1 MVTKLQEDYGK
12 LVEAVCCRRTTA
24 SWWRTTA
31 SWWTTASW
39 LRTKASWW
47 RADGLHQ
54 LAVFLIP
61 PPCSPTPP
69 PSPAA
74 PRGCRF
80 RSPECSRD
88 DVAVSLHRHT
98 VRRAEARPR
107 RAEPRVHCAL
117 CNRRSRGKLIVVALP
132 ALISQAVLSV
142 QHVRWISV
150 QRESGSCAGSP
161 MHIAS
166 RVPPA

>member
-1 MVTKLQEDYGK
+1 VVTKLQEDYGK

-31 SWWTTASW
+31 SWWRA
-39 LRTKASWW
+39 
-47 RADGLHQ
+47 ADGLHQ

-98 VRRAEARPR
+98 VRREEAEESP
-107 RAEPRVHCAL
+107 PCSLHCATAVVGAN
-117 CNRRSRGKLIVVALP
+117 CANPFSRP
-132 ALISQAVLSV
+132 
-142 QHVRWISV
+142 
-150 QRESGSCAGSP
+150 
-161 MHIAS
+161 
-166 RVPPA
+166 

>member
-31 SWWTTASW
+31 SWWRA
-39 LRTKASWW
+39 
-47 RADGLHQ
+47 ADGLHQ

-98 VRRAEARPR
+98 VRPRNSDEFRIGESQGRPS
-107 RAEPRVHCAL
+107 AMTSDVGDSH
-117 CNRRSRGKLIVVALP
+117 LP
-132 ALISQAVLSV
+132 ESLS
-142 QHVRWISV
+142 
-150 QRESGSCAGSP
+150 GPCG
-161 MHIAS
+161 
-166 RVPPA
+166 

>member
-31 SWWTTASW
+31 SWWRA
-39 LRTKASWW
+39 
-47 RADGLHQ
+47 ADGLHQ

-107 RAEPRVHCAL
+107 RAEARAPCSVHCATAVVGAN
-117 CNRRSRGKLIVVALP
+117 CANPWFSRP
-132 ALISQAVLSV
+132 
-142 QHVRWISV
+142 
-150 QRESGSCAGSP
+150 
-161 MHIAS
+161 
-166 RVPPA
+166 